1 MSYEDND
8 IIFRRFFSKEDT
20 NNYKRW
26 AILQRLNELK
36 KALKR
41 NWTQERQDEFD
52 NLRKDFES

>member
-1 MSYEDND
+1 MKET
-8 IIFRRFFSKEDT
+8 FSKTDS

-36 KALKR
+36 KALQR

-52 NLRKDFES
+52 NLKKDLDG